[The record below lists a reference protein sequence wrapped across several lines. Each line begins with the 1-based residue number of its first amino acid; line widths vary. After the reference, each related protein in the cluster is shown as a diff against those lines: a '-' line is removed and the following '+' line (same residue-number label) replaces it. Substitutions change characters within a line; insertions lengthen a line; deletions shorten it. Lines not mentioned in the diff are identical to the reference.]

1 MVLGKLK
8 ICFWEKSRFWG
19 IIFGRICVF
28 GGVGKLQQNT
38 GGVRL
43 CEKETLKGDVK
54 SNH

>member
-8 ICFWEKSRFWG
+8 IRFWEKSRFWEAILG
-19 IIFGRICVF
+19 NLCF
-28 GGVGKLQQNT
+28 GGGRKSQQNT

-54 SNH
+54 SNR